1 MAAIQLKNVSKDF
14 GSGISHVEVL
24 HEIDFTAK
32 SGEVDLVIGPSGAGK
47 STFLT
52 IAGGLQS
59 PSEGEVLI
67 NGQAFTTESKR
78 QREAIRLSKI
88 GFVLQTYSLVPYLT
102 VKDQFKLVDLFVKQN
117 RLPDSQF
124 RAILQQLQIEQL
136 MDKYPAQLSGG
147 QNQRVAIARAVYPDP
162 EIILA
167 DEPTAALDTARVK
180 EVGKIMANFAHE
192 QAKAVVIVTH
202 DQRLSEFADHEYE
215 ILDGR
220 ISQKY

>member
-1 MAAIQLKNVSKDF
+1 MEAITLNGVSKDF
-14 GSGISHVEVL
+14 GSGTSYVKVL
-24 HEIDFTAK
+24 HDINFKAQT
-32 SGEVDLVIGPSGAGK
+32 GEVDLVIGPSGSGK

-59 PSEGEVLI
+59 PSSGEVLI
-67 NGQAFTTESKR
+67 NGSPFTSETRR
-78 QREAIRLSKI
+78 QQEAIRLSKI

-102 VKDQFKLVDLFVKQN
+102 VQDQFKLVDIFVKKNHIEKERFNQ
-117 RLPDSQF
+117 
-124 RAILQQLQIEQL
+124 ILKDLQIDNL
-136 MDKYPAQLSGG
+136 MTKYPSQLSGG
-147 QNQRVAIARAVYPDP
+147 QNQRVAIARAIYPDP

-192 QAKAVVIVTH
+192 KGKAIVIVTH
-202 DQRLSEFADHEYE
+202 DQRLSEFADHQYE

-220 ISQKY
+220 MRPV